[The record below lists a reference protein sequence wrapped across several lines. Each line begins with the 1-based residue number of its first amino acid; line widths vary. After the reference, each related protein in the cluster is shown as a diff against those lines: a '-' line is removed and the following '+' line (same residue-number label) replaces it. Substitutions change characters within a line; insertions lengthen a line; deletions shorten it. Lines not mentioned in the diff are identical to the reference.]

1 MSSREIT
8 QLHTE
13 LGCFRGGTLK
23 HTSYSHPGWEL
34 DPNNVLEVT
43 SSLDSLFLQVVQ
55 EQFVHEQDPPQ
66 LQVPPGKQTKSIN
79 QSNQSISLLMEN
91 SRTVR
96 WETLS
101 GHSLLEQSHGSILQV
116 LSRVFVSRCCVGGS
130 DESVLWIERT
140 GGAFIASRDNR
151 TGCRPSA
158 SRSARAR
165 SRWLQSGLCTRL
177 YSTEGRVRSRRCVVL
192 SEHYVIAPQ
201 MCGSK

>member
-43 SSLDSLFLQVVQ
+43 SSLDSLFLQVVH

-79 QSNQSISLLMEN
+79 QSVCWWQIATAN
-91 SRTVR
+91 SKMRN
-96 WETLS
+96 
-101 GHSLLEQSHGSILQV
+101 
-116 LSRVFVSRCCVGGS
+116 
-130 DESVLWIERT
+130 IERT
-140 GGAFIASRDNR
+140 LTLGAVARVHSSGAVACLRVALL
-151 TGCRPSA
+151 CRWI
-158 SRSARAR
+158 R
-165 SRWLQSGLCTRL
+165 
-177 YSTEGRVRSRRCVVL
+177 RVCVVDREDGRRFY
-192 SEHYVIAPQ
+192 SVPRQQNRVQTERVTQRACTQ
-201 MCGSK
+201 